1 LYKTADFYAQ
11 HSGVFKTQ
19 SIQIKNNGHFFRFKS
34 KIMAFIFDLDKKPF
48 LLCGIMHAFEFKWS
62 PKKSAKF
69 PQTFLDAY
77 PNSEVQQIHQQNFW
91 EFVGW
96 EATD

>member
-1 LYKTADFYAQ
+1 
-11 HSGVFKTQ
+11 
-19 SIQIKNNGHFFRFKS
+19 
-34 KIMAFIFDLDKKPF
+34 
-48 LLCGIMHAFEFKWS
+48 MHAFEFKWS
-62 PKKSAKF
+62 PKKSVKF